1 MTIFSSYQK
10 DQLAKSR
17 RRKTLKN
24 YFFNKSE
31 QPIFIFSLYF
41 LLVFF
46 SQKSEAQI
54 LITNTQNNLR
64 TLNQVKKILLE
75 TLLVPSSLVEKGHRK
90 NCRVE
95 PGDEKYDLVVCIK
108 KNGELKFPIYKQAI
122 LKNSYQTF
130 LN

>member
-1 MTIFSSYQK
+1 M
-10 DQLAKSR
+10 
-17 RRKTLKN
+17 KN

-31 QPIFIFSLYF
+31 QPIFILSLYF

-54 LITNTQNNLR
+54 LITNTQNHLR

-75 TLLVPSSLVEKGHRK
+75 TLLVPSSLVEEGHRK
-90 NCRVE
+90 NCQVVT
-95 PGDEKYDLVVCIK
+95 GDEKYDLVVCIK